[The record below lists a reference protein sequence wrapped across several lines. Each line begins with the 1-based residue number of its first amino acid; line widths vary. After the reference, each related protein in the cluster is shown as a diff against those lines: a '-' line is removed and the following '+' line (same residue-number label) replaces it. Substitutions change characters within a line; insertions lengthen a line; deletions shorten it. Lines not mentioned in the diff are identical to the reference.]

1 MVEVPNITW
10 EDIGGLED
18 VKRELQELVQVLST
32 ILFSFCWLQNVHVVE
47 FWNLSN
53 CSILFSTQWNIQTNS
68 LSLAWPHPRVCCSMD
83 HQVVVKPYWP
93 RPLPMSARPTS
104 SQSRAQNCSL
114 CGLENRRLMSVKS
127 SIRYV
132 ILSFWPGS
140 FIFSPV
146 YLFDFWMWRIM
157 LFSCYGSTGPC
168 SLQQLWHVN

>member
-1 MVEVPNITW
+1 MVEVPNISW

-32 ILFSFCWLQNVHVVE
+32 ILLSFCWLQNVHSLILKLLPN
-47 FWNLSN
+47 F
-53 CSILFSTQWNIQTNS
+53 SILFSTQWNIQTNS

-83 HQVVVKPYWP
+83 RQVVVKPYWL

-114 CGLENRRLMSVKS
+114 CGLENQRLMSVKS

-132 ILSFWPGS
+132 ILTRLFLTRSC
-140 FIFSPV
+140 
-146 YLFDFWMWRIM
+146 LFDFWMWRIM
-157 LFSCYGSTGPC
+157 LFSCYGSTCPC